1 MLTGATEIEFDQYI
15 PPDVAVNDD
24 GTIAL
29 ANQAKVYRFNNQD
42 DQFSQSFTGMGL
54 PPIEYIT
61 QKGPFQHGQT
71 VLDFRLQTRLIQYI
85 HRRQGCS
92 RDDYWSNRAD
102 LINFIRP
109 NRQPAN
115 TFKPGRLRKIQPDG
129 TKRDINA
136 LIVLGPVFEARSL
149 DKWDEW
155 AFTEAIRF
163 RCDDPVFF
171 DPALQS
177 AIWTLSNLENLIFY
191 GEALG
196 IPGVIPDS
204 PGPPDWTD
212 RLIFVGD
219 ELDSGGIWFG
229 EDSLYQVLDVTYAG
243 TWFSFPIIY
252 LVGPIN
258 QPQVHNLTLGLKI
271 ELTYDIPAGDEVVL
285 DLSFGNK
292 TVIDNHGTNLIGTV
306 TTDSN
311 LGSFRLAPDPE
322 VTGGVNQL
330 QVIGDD
336 AVIGET
342 EVRIEW
348 FTRYI
353 GI

>member
-1 MLTGATEIEFDQYI
+1 MMTSVELDMYI
-15 PPDVAVNDD
+15 PPDVTIDDD
-24 GTIAL
+24 GIIATAGL
-29 ANQAKVYRFNNQD
+29 TSVYKFNNQV
-42 DQFSQSFTGMGL
+42 DQFLMSFTGMGM
-54 PPIEYIT
+54 PPVEYIM
-61 QKGPFQHGQT
+61 QRGPNQHGQT
-71 VLDFRLQTRLIQYI
+71 VLDFRLQTRMIQYI
-85 HRRQGCS
+85 HRRKGCS
-92 RDDYWSNRAD
+92 REDYWSNRGD
-102 LINFIRP
+102 LLNLIRP
-109 NRQPAN
+109 NRQLLN
-115 TFKPGRLRKIQPDG
+115 SFKPGRLRKIQPDG
-129 TKRDINA
+129 TKRDILA
-136 LIVLGPVFEARSL
+136 LIEFGPVFQARDTS
-149 DKWDEW
+149 KWDEW

-171 DPALQS
+171 DPELQS

-212 RLIFVGD
+212 RLVFVGD

-229 EDSLYQVLDVTYAG
+229 EDSLYQILDVTYAG
-243 TWFSFPIIY
+243 TWFSFPTIY
-252 LVGPIN
+252 LTGPIN
-258 QPQVHNLTLGLKI
+258 QPQVWNLSLGEKI
-271 ELTYDIPAGDEVVL
+271 ELTYDIPAGDTVTI

-292 TVIDNHGTNLIGTV
+292 TVIDNHGTNLAGTV

-311 LGSFRLAPDPE
+311 LGTFRLAPDPE
-322 VTGGVNQL
+322 ATDGINQL

-342 EVRIEW
+342 QVRVEW
-348 FTRYI
+348 LTRYI